1 METSSSGGSFWI
13 FVLSIFGLFLCQ
25 FLSRFSK
32 RQNLC
37 FLLSSCGKNCT
48 RHRSWESNWE
58 SHGVSATYS
67 GIKLSYQ
74 ALSLDS
80 KWCDLVDAKISPSQN
95 VPPNVFS
102 ITSHWWVSWKQ
113 CDEII
118 TKDAD
123 KKKKKKKE
131 NRWKISLNFGRIAA
145 PRRFHFLGC
154 PLVSISS
161 VAECYTS
168 HWHRQKKRIHLLSP
182 Y

>member
-1 METSSSGGSFWI
+1 MLAGADVQSKIAAHSFQLMETSSSGGSFWI

-95 VPPNVFS
+95 VPPKVFS
-102 ITSHWWVSWKQ
+102 ITSHWWASWKQ

-123 KKKKKKKE
+123 KKKKRKGKQME
-131 NRWKISLNFGRIAA
+131 NQSELWENCSSSTISFPWVP
-145 PRRFHFLGC
+145 PRVH
-154 PLVSISS
+154 
-161 VAECYTS
+161 
-168 HWHRQKKRIHLLSP
+168 H
-182 Y
+182 